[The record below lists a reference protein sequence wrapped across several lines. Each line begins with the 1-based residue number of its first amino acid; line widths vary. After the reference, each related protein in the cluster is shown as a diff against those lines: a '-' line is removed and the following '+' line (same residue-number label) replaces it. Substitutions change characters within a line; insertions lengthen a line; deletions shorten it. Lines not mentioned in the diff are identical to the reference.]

1 MGTNQRF
8 QLSQKE
14 IYMSRDKA
22 YRCEI
27 CKGEALAP
35 TDGPAPECCGKKMQN
50 IPLDQCTLS
59 TTAEHARFDQDD
71 GPCDDGRSG

>member
-1 MGTNQRF
+1 
-8 QLSQKE
+8 
-14 IYMSRDKA
+14 MSRDKA

-27 CKGEALAP
+27 CKGEILAP
-35 TDGPAPECCGKKMQN
+35 TGGPIPECCGQAMQN

-71 GPCDDGRSG
+71 GPCDDGRAG

>member
-1 MGTNQRF
+1 
-8 QLSQKE
+8 
-14 IYMSRDKA
+14 MSRNKA

-35 TDGPAPECCGKKMQN
+35 TDGPAPECCGQEMQN